1 MNGQPLLDNPQRYC
15 PGNELAACVFFSIN
29 KGISL
34 MPQILAPQAKALE
47 NVSVAIV
54 VNPPAEIP
62 DTTSLFLSTS
72 SSSSARYKAPAHA
85 SSTSYTPHLQ
95 KRKKKLF

>member
-1 MNGQPLLDNPQRYC
+1 
-15 PGNELAACVFFSIN
+15 
-29 KGISL
+29 
-34 MPQILAPQAKALE
+34 MPQILAPQAKTLE

-95 KRKKKLF
+95 KRKKTLFKSTRNTHFKNTDELQQSYDHPPKKDKKRQKCML